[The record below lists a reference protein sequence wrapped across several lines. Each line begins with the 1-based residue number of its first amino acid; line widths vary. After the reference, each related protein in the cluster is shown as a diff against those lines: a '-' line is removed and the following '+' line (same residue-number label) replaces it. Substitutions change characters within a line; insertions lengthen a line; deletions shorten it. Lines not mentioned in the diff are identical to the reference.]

1 VRVRDEKRLRPNAY
15 EVCVFG
21 VAVGAGELL
30 ADRTLAIHPG
40 GERRKLQGVET
51 RDPTYGLPAV
61 WITES
66 ERAAARAAGYTLV
79 DPATVFLT
87 HLGELVKQ
95 NVASLLTRA
104 ETERLIERLRSQHAG
119 LLDELIPNI
128 MTLGEVQKVLQNLLR
143 EKVSIRSLDA
153 ILEVLAD
160 AGRANKNAEH
170 LTERVRQRL
179 GLAICQGLAD
189 ASGSLYVL
197 TLDPAIESTIAT
209 SLRTAEDKNA
219 LALEPRFAEQVL
231 SRIGA
236 QVERMIK
243 GNVMPVLLC
252 APELRRHLRR
262 LTERVLPH
270 LAVVSMTEV
279 PNSMTL
285 KSFGVVTI

>member
-1 VRVRDEKRLRPNAY
+1 M
-15 EVCVFG
+15 
-21 VAVGAGELL
+21 
-30 ADRTLAIHPG
+30 
-40 GERRKLQGVET
+40 
-51 RDPTYGLPAV
+51 
-61 WITES
+61 WITEN
-66 ERAAARAAGYTLV
+66 ERQAARAAGYTLV
-79 DPATVFLT
+79 DPTTVFLT
-87 HLGELVKQ
+87 HLSEVVKQ
-95 NVASLLTRA
+95 NVATLLTRA
-104 ETERLIERLRSQHAG
+104 ETERLIDRLRPQQAG
-119 LLDELIPNI
+119 LLDELIPNVL
-128 MTLGEVQKVLQNLLR
+128 TLSEVQKVLQNLLR
-143 EKVSIRSLDA
+143 EKVSIRSLEP

-160 AGRANKNAEH
+160 AGRANKNAES
-170 LTERVRQRL
+170 LTELVRQRL

-209 SLRTAEDKNA
+209 SLRGAVDKAEDKAA

-231 SRIGA
+231 ARIGA

-252 APELRRHLRR
+252 SPELRRHVRR

-279 PNSMTL
+279 PNSMNL

>member
-1 VRVRDEKRLRPNAY
+1 VRDEKRLRPNAY
-15 EVCVFG
+15 ELSVAG
-21 VAVGAGELL
+21 VTVAAGELL

-61 WITES
+61 WVTEN
-66 ERAAARAAGYTLV
+66 ERQTARAAGYTLV
-79 DPATVFLT
+79 DPTTVFLT
-87 HLGELVKQ
+87 HLSEVVKQ

-104 ETERLIERLRSQHAG
+104 ETERLIDRLRPQQAG
-119 LLDELIPNI
+119 LLDELIPNVL
-128 MTLGEVQKVLQNLLR
+128 TLSEVQKVLQNLLR
-143 EKVSIRSLDA
+143 EKVSIRSLEP

-160 AGRANKNAEH
+160 AGRANKNAEG
-170 LTERVRQRL
+170 LTELVRQRL

-209 SLRTAEDKNA
+209 SLRATEEKAA

-231 SRIGA
+231 ARIGA

-252 APELRRHLRR
+252 SPELRRHVRR

-279 PNSMTL
+279 PNNMNL

>member
-1 VRVRDEKRLRPNAY
+1 
-15 EVCVFG
+15 VCVFG

>member
-1 VRVRDEKRLRPNAY
+1 
-15 EVCVFG
+15 
-21 VAVGAGELL
+21 
-30 ADRTLAIHPG
+30 
-40 GERRKLQGVET
+40 
-51 RDPTYGLPAV
+51 
-61 WITES
+61 
-66 ERAAARAAGYTLV
+66 
-79 DPATVFLT
+79 
-87 HLGELVKQ
+87 
-95 NVASLLTRA
+95 
-104 ETERLIERLRSQHAG
+104 
-119 LLDELIPNI
+119 
-128 MTLGEVQKVLQNLLR
+128 VQKVLQNLLR
-143 EKVSIRSLDA
+143 EKVSIRSLEP

-160 AGRANKNAEH
+160 AGRANKNAES
-170 LTERVRQRL
+170 LTELVRQRL

-209 SLRTAEDKNA
+209 SLRGGWEKAGDKADDKAA

-231 SRIGA
+231 ARIGA

-252 APELRRHLRR
+252 SPELRRHVRR

-279 PNSMTL
+279 PNSMSL